1 MFALAPRRSLEG
13 EMLPDALKC
22 TKMTVF
28 GPELSPELDWN
39 RSHTEDSAEPIQLD
53 LRGRAS
59 YAGDP
64 VPDARI
70 DASFS
75 LSLLFKFSLTE

>member
-1 MFALAPRRSLEG
+1 
-13 EMLPDALKC
+13 MLPDALKC

-53 LRGRAS
+53 LRDSVARPFFRSVVGGGCSRDS
-59 YAGDP
+59 Q
-64 VPDARI
+64 PDYVG
-70 DASFS
+70 FS
-75 LSLLFKFSLTE
+75 PMK